1 MIARLYEPS
10 GSKLKAR
17 LLKTRMLQLLRDLP
31 NRKWLLIGWLNHKKG
46 LFNPV
51 LECSGTGLKAAILL
65 PNEALSLAGI
75 ICKKGASIHLVT
87 EGPILVTR

>member
-17 LLKTRMLQLLRDLP
+17 LKRRQILLLIRDLEAS
-31 NRKWLLIGWLNHKKG
+31 RLILIGWRNHKKG

-51 LECSGTGLKAAILL
+51 LECSGTGLKAVILL

-75 ICKKGASIHLVT
+75 F
-87 EGPILVTR
+87 

>member
-1 MIARLYEPS
+1 
-10 GSKLKAR
+10 
-17 LLKTRMLQLLRDLP
+17 MLQLLRDLP

-51 LECSGTGLKAAILL
+51 LECSGTGLKAVILL

-75 ICKKGASIHLVT
+75 FQEKEASIHLADGSNICVT
-87 EGPILVTR
+87 E

>member
-17 LLKTRMLQLLRDLP
+17 LLKTRMLQLLRDSEASRLI
-31 NRKWLLIGWLNHKKG
+31 LIGWRNHKKG

-51 LECSGTGLKAAILL
+51 LECSGTGLKAVILR
-65 PNEALSLAGI
+65 PNEALSLAERFP
-75 ICKKGASIHLVT
+75 KKGASIHLVT
-87 EGPILVTR
+87 

>member
-1 MIARLYEPS
+1 
-10 GSKLKAR
+10 
-17 LLKTRMLQLLRDLP
+17 MLQLLRDLP

-51 LECSGTGLKAAILL
+51 LECSGTGLKAVILL

-75 ICKKGASIHLVT
+75 F
-87 EGPILVTR
+87 